1 MKKYV
6 MILAMV
12 FAMGAIL
19 TGCGDKKETAEEKQE
34 TKATDGAESGSGEE
48 AAAEETV
55 VDAPSLDDLD
65 LDKIVELG
73 QYKGLKVEKS
83 VIEVTDEAITTE
95 MNNSLEQYPEEVGE
109 EEVVMEGDTVDIDF
123 VGKIDGEE
131 FDGGSAQ
138 GQQLQIGSGSF
149 IPGFE
154 DGLVGT
160 KKGQTLD
167 LDLTFPEDYSEELS
181 GKAVVFTVTVN
192 AVKRPLEEPT
202 DEWVAANTQYENVE
216 KFKEGLRSE
225 LETSNDESAQD
236 EVQWDAWQQVLAASK
251 VSEYPETVL
260 TYGKETYK
268 AQAESQAAQF
278 GMTLEDLL
286 AAQEMSQEDF
296 DKEAEKYAQSVA
308 DQMLVSCAIAKKEG
322 FKYSDEESKKIL
334 EEYTTNTQ
342 MTEEEMFKQYGEN
355 NIKQNVLTRR
365 VLSLIVD
372 TAEITE
378 VAATPE
384 PEATEV
390 LTSPEGEQTDD
401 AATEAEATPE
411 AEEQN

>member
-1 MKKYV
+1 MGPDDIKKKRSFRKDFIMKKYV

-12 FAMGAIL
+12 FTMGAIL

-34 TKATDGAESGSGEE
+34 AEVTDEAE

-73 QYKGLKVEKS
+73 QYKGLQVEKS
-83 VIEVTDEAITTE
+83 VIEVTDEAVTTE
-95 MNNSLEQYPEEVGE
+95 INNSLEQYPEDVGE

-149 IPGFE
+149 ITGFE

-160 KKGQTLD
+160 KKGQTVD

-192 AVKRPLEEPT
+192 AITRPLEEPT

-225 LETSNDESAQD
+225 LEASNDESAQD
-236 EVQWDAWQQVLAASK
+236 EVQWDAWQQVLDDSK
-251 VSEYPETVL
+251 VSEYPEVVL

-268 AQAESQAAQF
+268 TQAESQAVQF
-278 GMTLEDLL
+278 GMTLEELL
-286 AAQEMSQEDF
+286 AAQEMTQEDF
-296 DKEAEKYAQSVA
+296 DQEAEDYAQSVA
-308 DQMLVSCAIAKKEG
+308 DQMLVSCAIAEKEG
-322 FKYSDEESKKIL
+322 FKYSDEESKEIL
-334 EEYTTNTQ
+334 EEYITNTQ
-342 MTEEEMFKQYGEN
+342 MTEEEMFEQYGEN

-365 VLSLIVD
+365 VLNLIVD

-378 VAATPE
+378 VVATPE
-384 PEATEV
+384 PEET
-390 LTSPEGEQTDD
+390 Q
-401 AATEAEATPE
+401 EAEA
-411 AEEQN
+411 QD